1 MPSAAAVTNAR
12 IASIFEEI
20 ADLLEVQGE
29 NPFRI
34 RAYRNAARMV
44 NQQGPDFARRAAR
57 SEALGK
63 MFGVGADLE
72 EKIHEIARTGTC
84 RLLLEQRKAVPRG
97 TSSLLR
103 IPGLGPKR
111 VRALAE
117 QLDVHTPAQL
127 RDAAQGGRMQSLR
140 GFGPKTTAHVL
151 RALAADRVKKERV
164 PLAVARREADAVLAH
179 MRTAPGVQRV
189 LVAGSVRRALPTVG
203 DVDLLAVADDGAAIA
218 RHFVGYPRFREVQA
232 EGPTRASAVLDSG
245 LQVDLRV
252 VPAESFGAALLYF
265 TGPKAFNIE
274 LRKRAADRGMK
285 LNEYGLFKG
294 TRPVAGATEESVLA
308 ALGLEW
314 IAPEARESVELTT
327 PA

>member
-1 MPSAAAVTNAR
+1 MVVNNAR
-12 IASIFEEI
+12 IAAVFEEI

-44 NQQGPDFARRAAR
+44 NQQAPAFAERAAR
-57 SEALGK
+57 GEALGK
-63 MFGVGADLE
+63 LFGVGADLDA
-72 EKIHEIARTGTC
+72 KIHEIARTGSC
-84 RLLLEQRKAVPRG
+84 ELLQQLRRAVPRG
-97 TSSLLR
+97 TVSLLR

-117 QLDVHTPAQL
+117 RLDIHTPMQL
-127 RDAAQGGRMQSLR
+127 RAAAQSGRMQSLR

-151 RALAADRVKKERV
+151 RALAADRTKKEQV
-164 PLAVARREADAVLAH
+164 PLAQARREAEALLDHL
-179 MRTAPGVQRV
+179 RGAPGIGAAT
-189 LVAGSVRRALPTVG
+189 VAGSVRRARPTVG
-203 DVDLLAVADDGAAIA
+203 DIDIVVAAADGAAVA
-218 RHFVGYPRFREVQA
+218 RRFVAYPALQEILAQ
-232 EGPTRASAVLDSG
+232 GDTRASAVLASG

-274 LRKRAADRGMK
+274 LRKRAIDQGLK

-294 TRPVAGATEESVLA
+294 ARQVAGASEETVLA
-308 ALGLEW
+308 ALGVDW
-314 IAPEARESVELTT
+314 IAPEARDAAVESLQ